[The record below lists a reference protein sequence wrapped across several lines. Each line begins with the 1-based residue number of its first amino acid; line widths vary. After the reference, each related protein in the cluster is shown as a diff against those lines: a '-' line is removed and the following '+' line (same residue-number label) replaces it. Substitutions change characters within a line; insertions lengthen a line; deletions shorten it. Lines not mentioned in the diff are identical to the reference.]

1 MTSQVVWADIHSDT
15 LSCLLDI
22 EPGRSVANRKD
33 TVIRLQPF
41 FADVFLESVPDL
53 LRNEDNF
60 FLFAAFRRGPEDLS
74 DHRKVA
80 GIVQLRIARIAD
92 ECEERGQRRVTGS
105 LGSLLCAVA
114 DFRKEGEDFLGR
126 DRFQIPV
133 AESGRELG

>member
-1 MTSQVVWADIHSDT
+1 MPQDQLLFFHISGSLLPGFTHSETSPSHEFQEH
-15 LSCLLDI
+15 
-22 EPGRSVANRKD
+22 PVAWVR
-33 TVIRLQPF
+33 
-41 FADVFLESVPDL
+41 FLENDFIDSFL
-53 LRNEDNF
+53 LQN
-60 FLFAAFRRGPEDLS
+60 LPGCVLRGPEDLS

-105 LGSLLCAVA
+105 LGSLLCAFA